1 MSQTIVENAIQEAIG
16 LHQRLLAESV
26 PAVTQLAQLVTRTFQ
41 KGGQVFLLG
50 NGGSAAEAQHIAT
63 EFVVR
68 FKRQRRALPAM
79 ALTADTSVLTAAG
92 NDFDFDQIFARQV
105 DAMAGSRDVVVALS
119 TSGSSTN
126 VLEALRRA
134 RAVGATTV
142 GCTGNRKGPLNDLV
156 DHLVE
161 VPSSDT
167 QRIQEGHLLLWHI
180 VCDLVDEAIAAE
192 TCTGEE

>member
-192 TCTGEE
+192 TCTGKE